1 MDTGATPNPGD
12 VIPAER
18 IGGRV
23 NVPRIPAGT
32 PHRGNPLVQRIM
44 IALLRLTGWRFAGAD
59 FPDVPRMVLIVAP
72 HTSNWDFPL
81 GVMAMFALRIR
92 GTYLGKHTLFRFP
105 LGILMRYLGGIAVDR
120 GSSQDVVGQTVAIA
134 QGMDRAIIVLA
145 PEGTRKLAPKWKTGF
160 YRIAQQGGMPIF
172 PVAFD
177 YARKEIRFFPPFH
190 PTGDLEADLAAL
202 RANFTPQ
209 MARYPAQYA

>member
-1 MDTGATPNPGD
+1 MSITSQEGIAP
-12 VIPAER
+12 PAER

-23 NVPRIPAGT
+23 HVPRIPPGT
-32 PHRGNPLVQRIM
+32 PRRGNALIQRLM
-44 IALLRLTGWRFAGAD
+44 IALLRLTGWRFAGTD
-59 FPDVPRMVLIVAP
+59 FPDAKRMVLIVAP

-81 GVMAMFALRIR
+81 GVMAMYALRIR

-105 LGILMRYLGGIAVDR
+105 LGILMRFLGGIPVDR
-120 GSSQDVVGQTVAIA
+120 TASQDVVSQTVAIA
-134 QGMDRAIIVLA
+134 QGMDRALIVIA
-145 PEGTRKLAPKWKTGF
+145 PEGTRKRAPKWKTGF
-160 YRIAQQGGMPIF
+160 YRIALQGGMPIL
-172 PVAFD
+172 PIAFD
-177 YARKEIRFFPPFH
+177 YARKEIRFFPLFH

>member
-1 MDTGATPNPGD
+1 VTMTPSTTSST
-12 VIPAER
+12 PAVR

-23 NVPRIPAGT
+23 QVPRIPLGT
-32 PHRGNPLVQRIM
+32 PHRGNALIQRLM

-59 FPDVPRMVLIVAP
+59 FPDAKRMVLIVAP

-81 GVMAMFALRIR
+81 GVMAMYALRIR

-105 LGILMRYLGGIAVDR
+105 LGIVMRFLGGIPVDR
-120 GSSQDVVGQTVAIA
+120 TASQDVVGQTVAIA
-134 QGMDRAIIVLA
+134 QGMDRAIIVIA
-145 PEGTRKLAPKWKTGF
+145 PEGTRKLTPKWKTGF

-177 YARKEIRFFPPFH
+177 YARKEIRFFPLFH
-190 PTGDLEADLAAL
+190 PTGDLEGDLDAL
-202 RANFTPQ
+202 RANFTSS

>member
-1 MDTGATPNPGD
+1 MRVTATPNPGGM
-12 VIPAER
+12 VPAER

-23 NVPRIPAGT
+23 NVPRIPTGT
-32 PHRGNPLVQRIM
+32 PRRGNPLLQRIM
-44 IALLRLTGWRFAGAD
+44 IGLLRLTGWRFAGTD
-59 FPDVPRMVLIVAP
+59 FPDVQRMVLIVAP

-81 GVMAMFALRIR
+81 GVMAMYALRIR

-105 LGILMRYLGGIAVDR
+105 LGILMRFLGGVPVDR
-120 GSSQDVVGQTVAIA
+120 TASQDVVGQTVAIA
-134 QGMDRAIIVLA
+134 QGMERAIIVIA

-172 PVAFD
+172 PVACD
-177 YARKEIRFFPPFH
+177 YARKEIRFFPLFH
-190 PTGDLEADLAAL
+190 PTGDMEADLSAL
-202 RANFTPQ
+202 RAHFTPQ

>member
-1 MDTGATPNPGD
+1 MSFTATPNPGEMA
-12 VIPAER
+12 PAER

-32 PHRGNPLVQRIM
+32 PRRGNPLVQRIM

-134 QGMDRAIIVLA
+134 QGMDRAIIVLS

-177 YARKEIRFFPPFH
+177 FARKEIRFFPLFH
-190 PTGDLEADLAAL
+190 PTGDLDADLDAL

>member
-1 MDTGATPNPGD
+1 MRLTATPNSSD
-12 VIPAER
+12 LARAER

-23 NVPRIPAGT
+23 NVPRIPTGT
-32 PHRGNPLVQRIM
+32 PRRGNPLLQRIM
-44 IALLRLTGWRFAGAD
+44 IVLLRLTGWRFTGSD
-59 FPDVPRMVLIVAP
+59 FPDVKRMVLIVAP

-81 GVMAMFALRIR
+81 GVMAMYALRIR

-105 LGILMRYLGGIAVDR
+105 LGILMRFLGGVPVDR
-120 GSSQDVVGQTVAIA
+120 TASQDVVGQTVALA
-134 QGMDRAIIVLA
+134 QGMDRAIIVLS

-177 YARKEIRFFPPFH
+177 YARKEIRFLPLFH
-190 PTGDLEADLAAL
+190 STGDMEADLTAL

>member
-1 MDTGATPNPGD
+1 MRVTATPNPGGM
-12 VIPAER
+12 VPAER

-23 NVPRIPAGT
+23 NVPRIPTGT
-32 PHRGNPLVQRIM
+32 PRRGNPLLQRIM
-44 IALLRLTGWRFAGAD
+44 IGLLRLKGWRFAGTD

-81 GVMAMFALRIR
+81 GVMAMYALRIR

-105 LGILMRYLGGIAVDR
+105 LGILMRFLGGVPVDR
-120 GSSQDVVGQTVAIA
+120 TASQDVVGQTVAIA
-134 QGMDRAIIVLA
+134 QGMERAIIVIA

-177 YARKEIRFFPPFH
+177 YARKEIRFFPLFH
-190 PTGDLEADLAAL
+190 PTGDMEADLSAL
-202 RANFTPQ
+202 RAHFTPQ

>member
-1 MDTGATPNPGD
+1 MRVTATPNPGD
-12 VIPAER
+12 TPPAAR

-32 PHRGNPLVQRIM
+32 PRRGNPLLQRIM
-44 IALLRLTGWRFAGAD
+44 IALLRLKGWRFAGTD

-81 GVMAMFALRIR
+81 GVMAMYALRIR

-105 LGILMRYLGGIAVDR
+105 LGILMRYLGGIPVDR

-134 QGMDRAIIVLA
+134 QGMDRAIIVIA

-177 YARKEIRFFPPFH
+177 YARKEIRFLPLFH
-190 PTGDLEADLAAL
+190 PTGDMEADLAAL
-202 RANFTPQ
+202 RAHFTPQ

>member
-1 MDTGATPNPGD
+1 MSFTATPNPGEMA
-12 VIPAER
+12 PAER

-32 PHRGNPLVQRIM
+32 PRRGNPLVQRIM

>member
-1 MDTGATPNPGD
+1 MSVTATPNSGEM
-12 VIPAER
+12 VPAER

-23 NVPRIPAGT
+23 NVPRIPTGT
-32 PHRGNPLVQRIM
+32 PRRGNPLLQRIM
-44 IALLRLTGWRFAGAD
+44 IALLRLTGWRFTGVD
-59 FPDVPRMVLIVAP
+59 FPDVRRMVLIVAP

-81 GVMAMFALRIR
+81 GVMAMYALRIR

-105 LGILMRYLGGIAVDR
+105 LGILMRFLGGVPVDR
-120 GSSQDVVGQTVAIA
+120 GSSQDVVGQTVALA
-134 QGMDRAIIVLA
+134 QGMDRAIIVLS

-177 YARKEIRFFPPFH
+177 YARKEIRFLPLFH
-190 PTGDLEADLAAL
+190 PTGDLDADLAAL

>member
-1 MDTGATPNPGD
+1 MSVNATPNPGEM
-12 VIPAER
+12 VPAER

-23 NVPRIPAGT
+23 NVPRIPEGT
-32 PHRGNPLVQRIM
+32 PRRGNPILQRIM
-44 IALLRLTGWRFAGAD
+44 IALLRLTGWRFTGVD
-59 FPDVPRMVLIVAP
+59 FPDVRRMVLIVAP

-81 GVMAMFALRIR
+81 GVMAMYALRIR

-105 LGILMRYLGGIAVDR
+105 LGILMRFLGGVPVDR
-120 GSSQDVVGQTVAIA
+120 GSSQDVVGQTVALA
-134 QGMDRAIIVLA
+134 QGMDRAIIVLS
-145 PEGTRKLAPKWKTGF
+145 PEGTRTLAPKWKTGF

-177 YARKEIRFFPPFH
+177 FARKEIRFLPLFH
-190 PTGDLEADLAAL
+190 PTGDLDADLEAL